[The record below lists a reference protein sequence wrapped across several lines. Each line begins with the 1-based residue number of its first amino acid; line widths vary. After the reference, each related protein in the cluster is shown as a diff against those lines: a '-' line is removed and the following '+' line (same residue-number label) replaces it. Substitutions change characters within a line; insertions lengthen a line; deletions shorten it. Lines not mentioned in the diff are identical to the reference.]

1 MGVKLVYCLT
11 NLSHDSG
18 YFGFRHA
25 LMLFKLL
32 EELSTCSDF
41 EDNIDIGGV
50 IEETIHSD
58 NIGVVQVSLYFQ
70 LSDELLGN
78 FLVS

>member
-1 MGVKLVYCLT
+1 
-11 NLSHDSG
+11 
-18 YFGFRHA
+18 
-25 LMLFKLL
+25 MLFKLL